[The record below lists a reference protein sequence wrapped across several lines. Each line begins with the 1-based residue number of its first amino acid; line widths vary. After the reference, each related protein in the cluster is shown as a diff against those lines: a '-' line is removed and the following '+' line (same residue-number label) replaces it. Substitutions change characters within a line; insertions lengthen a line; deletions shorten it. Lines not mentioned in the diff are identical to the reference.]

1 MSTTQKS
8 KILRMVGMKP
18 RTLLEFT
25 DGDLVGTVNS
35 RHTERYLAEM
45 EEAGVI
51 EKQGERWHITNAGA
65 AELNALPAVVPSR
78 IYTHAA
84 STQPYVPPPWNSTR
98 PGADDHRKYASRGLG

>member
-1 MSTTQKS
+1 MSATQKT

-18 RTLLEFT
+18 RALVEFT
-25 DGDLVGTVNS
+25 EGDIVSTTSN
-35 RHTERYLAEM
+35 RHIERYLAEM
-45 EEAGVI
+45 EEAGLI
-51 EKQGERWHITNAGA
+51 EKNRDRWHITNAGA

-84 STQPYVPPPWNSTR
+84 STLPYVPPPWESCR